1 MGSVM
6 QRLGLSNLFHCL
18 LLFLRYYYSK
28 LVFGLTVLLAAI
40 SVICLLGCSEPSL
53 SSFTEYVGPE
63 YSAAAQLSIEQ
74 SCHDEV
80 YGQQVVVT
88 WSLPSRMR
96 KCLPVTLYL
105 WVYYGNGK
113 VEKLTYEVN
122 QSAGYRVYC
131 LKGLEYKELQGIIS
145 YRVALCSGN
154 QEIVSR
160 RHHLWMEVISLD
172 SP

>member
-1 MGSVM
+1 M
-6 QRLGLSNLFHCL
+6 
-18 LLFLRYYYSK
+18 
-28 LVFGLTVLLAAI
+28 
-40 SVICLLGCSEPSL
+40 
-53 SSFTEYVGPE
+53 GPE
-63 YSAAAQLSIEQ
+63 HSAAAQLNIEQ
-74 SCHDEV
+74 SCVDEIF
-80 YGQQVVVT
+80 GQQVVVT

-96 KCLPVTLYL
+96 RCLPLTLYL

-131 LKGLEYKELQGIIS
+131 LKGLEYKEFQGIIS
-145 YRVALCSGN
+145 YRVALYSGN

>member
-1 MGSVM
+1 M
-6 QRLGLSNLFHCL
+6 QRLELSNHFHCL
-18 LLFLRYYYSK
+18 LLFLRYYCSK
-28 LVFGLTVLLAAI
+28 IVFGLAFLLTVI
-40 SVICLLGCSEPSL
+40 SLICLLGCSEPSL
-53 SSFTEYVGPE
+53 SSFTEYIGSE
-63 YSAAAQLSIEQ
+63 YTAAAQLNIEQ
-74 SCHDEV
+74 SCLDEV
-80 YGQQVVVT
+80 HGQQVIVT

-105 WVYYGNGK
+105 WVYYGSGK

-131 LKGLEYKELQGIIS
+131 LKGLEYKEVQGIIS

-154 QEIVSR
+154 QEIISR

-172 SP
+172 AP